1 MVKKA
6 GGSKKP
12 RSEKQIAATK
22 KAQEARKAK
31 LEAEKHAAERSAAV
45 QQQIQDENTEVLS
58 REDSELRERAAQPV
72 VPQPEI
78 ATDGAPQPRPPMTP
92 SPFSQASESD
102 KDKIIIALQQE
113 LLDAYRNNSL
123 QNVSK
128 EQVLDEMAS
137 MRAPQS
143 FNGDGVHISAGGG
156 IQGRMVKHSLKKG
169 DYPDPTSRLYDD
181 ERLKRHNLRENYI
194 FTWDVTGEQ
203 YEKNGV
209 TYAEPRF
216 TVCLYRRLF
225 DDMDMPTGKAALI
238 SRTMLH
244 EDEFVAQ
251 IIADR
256 LGMLDNFAS
265 TKEMM
270 DEVRYR
276 RIRDWLIP
284 IFIPSKPEEHAN
296 RRTEMVIDGK
306 AVEVFDTEKVL
317 GEAAADSKASA
328 IQQQVRR

>member
-1 MVKKA
+1 MVKKS
-6 GGSKKP
+6 GGAKKP

-22 KAQEARKAK
+22 KAQEARKQK

-45 QQQIQDENTEVLS
+45 QQQIQDENTEILS
-58 REDSELRERAAQPV
+58 PEDTQLRERASQPV
-72 VPQPEI
+72 VPQPE
-78 ATDGAPQPRPPMTP
+78 APSVPAP
-92 SPFSQASESD
+92 SPFAQASESD

-113 LLDAYRNNSL
+113 LLEAYRNNSL

-137 MRAPQS
+137 MRAPAPQS
-143 FNGDGVHISAGGG
+143 FNGDGVHISANGG
-156 IQGRMVKHSLKKG
+156 IQGRVVKHSLKKS
-169 DYPDPTSRLYDD
+169 DYPDPTQRLYDD
-181 ERLKRHNLRENYI
+181 ERLRRHNLRENYI

-225 DDMDMPTGKAALI
+225 DDDDMPTGKAALI

-256 LGMLDNFAS
+256 LGMLDNFAN

-284 IFIPSKPEEHAN
+284 IFIPAKPEEHAN

>member
-1 MVKKA
+1 MVKKSS
-6 GGSKKP
+6 GSKKP
-12 RSEKQIAATK
+12 RTEKQIAALE

-31 LEAEKHAAERSAAV
+31 LEAAK
-45 QQQIQDENTEVLS
+45 
-58 REDSELRERAAQPV
+58 SEQPV
-72 VPQPEI
+72 VPAPETTIDTDQPLPPNVQLSS
-78 ATDGAPQPRPPMTP
+78 DGTLEPRPPAP
-92 SPFSQASESD
+92 SPFAQASESD

-123 QNVSK
+123 ANVSK

-137 MRAPQS
+137 MRAPAPQS
-143 FNGDGVHISAGGG
+143 FNGDGVHISANGG
-156 IQGRMVKHSLKKG
+156 IQGRVVKHSLKKS
-169 DYPDPTSRLYDD
+169 DYPDPTQRLYDD

-328 IQQQVRR
+328 IQQQVRL

>member
-1 MVKKA
+1 MVKKTKGA
-6 GGSKKP
+6 KKP
-12 RSEKQIAATK
+12 RSEAQIAATQ
-22 KAQEARKAK
+22 KAQAARKAK
-31 LEAEKHAAERSAAV
+31 LEAARSEA
-45 QQQIQDENTEVLS
+45 
-58 REDSELRERAAQPV
+58 PV
-72 VPQPEI
+72 VPQPES
-78 ATDGAPQPRPPMTP
+78 TP
-92 SPFSQASESD
+92 VVPTPEPSAFQQASESD
-102 KDKIIIALQQE
+102 KDKVIIALQQE
-113 LLDAYRNNSL
+113 LIEAYRAN
-123 QNVSK
+123 QNRDVDI
-128 EQVLDEMAS
+128 EQVLAEKAS
-137 MRAPQS
+137 MQPQS
-143 FNGDGVHISAGGG
+143 QGFNGNGVHISAQGG
-156 IQGRMVKHSLKKG
+156 IQGRIVKHSLSKI
-169 DYPDPTSRLYDD
+169 DYPDPTPRLYDD
-181 ERLKRHNLRENYI
+181 ERLRRHNLRENYI
-194 FTWDVTGEQ
+194 FTWDVEGEQ
-203 YEKNGV
+203 YTKDGV

-216 TVCLYRRLF
+216 TVRLFRRLF
-225 DDMDMPTGKAALI
+225 DDNDVDTGRAALI

>member
-72 VPQPEI
+72 VPQPEHS
-78 ATDGAPQPRPPMTP
+78 APVVP
-92 SPFSQASESD
+92 SPFAQASESD

-113 LLDAYRNNSL
+113 LLDAYRSRENAPALNPS
-123 QNVSK
+123 
-128 EQVLDEMAS
+128 QVLDEMAS
-137 MRAPQS
+137 MQQPPRQ
-143 FNGDGVHISAGGG
+143 FDGNTVHISANGGV
-156 IQGRMVKHSLKKG
+156 QGRVVKHSLKKS
-169 DYPDPTSRLYDD
+169 DYPDPTSRLYED

-256 LGMLDNFAS
+256 LGLLENFAN

>member
-1 MVKKA
+1 MPKKVSGA
-6 GGSKKP
+6 KKP
-12 RSEKQIAATK
+12 RTEKQIAAFE
-22 KAQEARKAK
+22 KAQAARKAK
-31 LEAEKHAAERSAAV
+31 LEAQA
-45 QQQIQDENTEVLS
+45 
-58 REDSELRERAAQPV
+58 PV
-72 VPQPEI
+72 VPAPE
-78 ATDGAPQPRPPMTP
+78 TNSPEVPESSPV
-92 SPFSQASESD
+92 SPFQGASEAD

-113 LLDAYRNNSL
+113 LLDAYRANAGTKL
-123 QNVSK
+123 DK
-128 EQVLDEMAS
+128 EQVLNEMAS
-137 MRAPQS
+137 MQPQS
-143 FNGDGVHISAGGG
+143 FNGLHVSAQGGV
-156 IQGRMVKHSLKKG
+156 QGRVVKHSLSKA
-169 DYPDPTSRLYDD
+169 DYPDPTDRLYDD
-181 ERLKRHNLRENYI
+181 PQLKRHNLRDNYI
-194 FTWDVTGEQ
+194 FTWEVTGEQ
-203 YEKNGV
+203 YQKDNV

-216 TVCLYRRLF
+216 IVSLYRRLF
-225 DDMDMPTGKAALI
+225 NDMDEDTGRAALI
-238 SRTMLH
+238 SRNILH

-256 LGMLDNFAS
+256 LGLLENFAN

>member
-1 MVKKA
+1 MVKKSSGA
-6 GGSKKP
+6 KKP
-12 RSEKQIAATK
+12 RSQKQIDALA

-31 LEAEKHAAERSAAV
+31 IEAEKHAAEP
-45 QQQIQDENTEVLS
+45 T
-58 REDSELRERAAQPV
+58 AQPV

-137 MRAPQS
+137 MRAPAQT

-156 IQGRMVKHSLKKG
+156 IQGRMVKHSLKKS